1 MSNVEL
7 RQSEGQQQER
17 PPLPDDLSV
26 LTQDELAALMDA
38 YKMNV
43 IHWDQ
48 VTTSN
53 TPQVGDLRITTF
65 TVDSDGPKTQI
76 REGYTRGR
84 MSFLDRR
91 TPRAPTLLDTE
102 RDIQDD
108 RAEWLVELAG
118 ENPRHSIWHLT
129 LVGSPSQVKLYK
141 EQQRR
146 YELDRSAREDAAFAQ
161 DEQHWH
167 YAYDRLAMTFATVV
181 EGVNGTPV
189 RNEAELH
196 ELIEDLFPTHANKM
210 GRPDMGVQYRRVTA
224 AMEEAATN
232 IELLQSRVS
241 QYNEIIAARVVTE
254 TRIAT
259 YTPVLRKEFGPHL
272 TDTEIKNFLR
282 YEISEKQATSAEAV
296 IKLARAYQPWI
307 WKARLADWDKLQ
319 KTSDT
324 PLFTYEQ
331 TKYNGKPAYQF
342 DPKTGYTTD
351 GNKIYQDGKERFIMK
366 KELDWERGVVR
377 LTLGFTKSY
386 TAIDD
391 GSFTYMGERVMPT
404 NARAS
409 TYEATQEIITDV
421 IEMPIKPEDSP
432 VKFAGTEGI
441 LRESTA
447 GNLWMMASNG
457 TPIAYYDKYF
467 SIWKSAGSKTP
478 VWKHRVIYYDDLQGD
493 PSSMVKQ
500 AIAQGLIPATYLDD
514 APQDSN
520 FKKTKARNDEAALEA
535 RRAAEKAAAEAARL
549 QEEAE
554 RNRILEE
561 ELRQKKRAFEE
572 QVKRGLRY
580 QTPEE
585 ISWLAGSD
593 PETRTHKLIRV
604 AQDPQLA
611 AELRRSLDNT
621 PDYYPLRADLL
632 AIRAMVDCG
641 IPVTEETEFVR
652 RGVAEWILSKTRR
665 VPHYDNIKARVL
677 EQGSALQHALNREKL
692 LQTAMDHPDVT
703 VLLQGVELAD
713 FLQKLG
719 SSFDT
724 LDKTLSEDEMEA
736 LIQKT
741 LFS

>member
-1 MSNVEL
+1 
-7 RQSEGQQQER
+7 
-17 PPLPDDLSV
+17 
-26 LTQDELAALMDA
+26 
-38 YKMNV
+38 
-43 IHWDQ
+43 
-48 VTTSN
+48 
-53 TPQVGDLRITTF
+53 
-65 TVDSDGPKTQI
+65 
-76 REGYTRGR
+76 
-84 MSFLDRR
+84 
-91 TPRAPTLLDTE
+91 
-102 RDIQDD
+102 
-108 RAEWLVELAG
+108 
-118 ENPRHSIWHLT
+118 
-129 LVGSPSQVKLYK
+129 
-141 EQQRR
+141 
-146 YELDRSAREDAAFAQ
+146 
-161 DEQHWH
+161 
-167 YAYDRLAMTFATVV
+167 
-181 EGVNGTPV
+181 
-189 RNEAELH
+189 
-196 ELIEDLFPTHANKM
+196 
-210 GRPDMGVQYRRVTA
+210 
-224 AMEEAATN
+224 
-232 IELLQSRVS
+232 
-241 QYNEIIAARVVTE
+241 
-254 TRIAT
+254 
-259 YTPVLRKEFGPHL
+259 
-272 TDTEIKNFLR
+272 
-282 YEISEKQATSAEAV
+282 
-296 IKLARAYQPWI
+296 
-307 WKARLADWDKLQ
+307 
-319 KTSDT
+319 
-324 PLFTYEQ
+324 
-331 TKYNGKPAYQF
+331 
-342 DPKTGYTTD
+342 
-351 GNKIYQDGKERFIMK
+351 
-366 KELDWERGVVR
+366 
-377 LTLGFTKSY
+377 
-386 TAIDD
+386 
-391 GSFTYMGERVMPT
+391 
-404 NARAS
+404 
-409 TYEATQEIITDV
+409 
-421 IEMPIKPEDSP
+421 
-432 VKFAGTEGI
+432 
-441 LRESTA
+441 
-447 GNLWMMASNG
+447 
-457 TPIAYYDKYF
+457 
-467 SIWKSAGSKTP
+467 
-478 VWKHRVIYYDDLQGD
+478 
-493 PSSMVKQ
+493 
-500 AIAQGLIPATYLDD
+500 LIPATYLDD

-677 EQGSALQHALNREKL
+677 EQGSALQHALNRKKL